1 AGTRAAF
8 PGRRLAA
15 RRHRQLCNQSTMA
28 PMAAP
33 ATALTLPRSPLLLSR
48 RAAARPAAAV
58 VVRAQPDTA
67 ASTSAPEPASE
78 FKAPPG
84 FKAPEPQRFGV
95 KPGQQGSVFG
105 ASLGI
110 PFRLGT
116 GVFVLGYSPTFVS
129 PAEVP
134 SDQYALEL
142 GGWKVKESS
151 KIGQCPRPEKPIEI
165 YEFEGCPFCRK
176 VREMVSVLDL
186 DVLYY
191 PCPQNGPTFRPKVL
205 EMGGKKQFPYMVDPN
220 TGVAMYESDE
230 IIKYLADK
238 YGDGT
243 VPIMLSLGLLTTITA
258 GLSTIGRLGKGSSY
272 IASKV
277 PPQPIEIWAYEGSPF
292 CKLVRETLVEL
303 ELPHLLHRNELNVT
317 FLAAKCSVRRSV
329 LYSALVS
336 LTENGCCSCARGSP
350 RRQEFFQKNGTFQV
364 PYIEDPNT
372 GVKMFESAEIIEYLK
387 TTYSLYSSS

>member
-1 AGTRAAF
+1 
-8 PGRRLAA
+8 
-15 RRHRQLCNQSTMA
+15 MA
-28 PMAAP
+28 PAA
-33 ATALTLPRSPLLLSR
+33 APLLLPRVAAAGPSFLMPR
-48 RAAARPAAAV
+48 RAAPIASARIAV
-58 VVRAQPDTA
+58 ARAQPDTA
-67 ASTSAPEPASE
+67 ASSTSAPDPPPPE
-78 FKAPPG
+78 FKPPPG
-84 FKAPEPQRFGV
+84 FKAPEPQKFGV
-95 KPGQQGSVFG
+95 KEGQQGSVFG

-116 GVFVLGYSPTFVS
+116 GVFVLGYSPSVVS
-129 PAEVP
+129 PDEIP
-134 SDQYALEL
+134 SDQYALEI
-142 GGWKVKESS
+142 GAFKVKESS
-151 KIGQCPRPEKPIEI
+151 KIDKCPRPEKPIEI

-186 DVLYY
+186 DVLFY

-220 TGVAMYESDE
+220 TGVSMYESDE

-243 VPIMLSLGLLTTITA
+243 VPLMLSLGLLTTITA
-258 GLSTIGRLGKGSSY
+258 GLSTIGRLGKGNSY

-303 ELPHLLHRNELNVT
+303 ELPHLLH
-317 FLAAKCSVRRSV
+317 
-329 LYSALVS
+329 
-336 LTENGCCSCARGSP
+336 SCARGSP
-350 RRQEFFQKNGTFQV
+350 RRQEFFEKNGTFQV

-387 TTYSLYSSS
+387 TTYSLYSS

>member
-1 AGTRAAF
+1 
-8 PGRRLAA
+8 
-15 RRHRQLCNQSTMA
+15 
-28 PMAAP
+28 MAAP

-142 GGWKVKESS
+142 GDWKVKESS
-151 KIGQCPRPEKPIEI
+151 KIDQCPRPEKPIEI
-165 YEFEGCPFCRK
+165 YEFEGYVRPFLYCPFCRK

-303 ELPHLLHRNELNVT
+303 ELPHLLHRNELSVT
-317 FLAAKCSVRRSV
+317 FIAAECSAVRVAAPGDRNFSRK
-329 LYSALVS
+329 
-336 LTENGCCSCARGSP
+336 T
-350 RRQEFFQKNGTFQV
+350 V